1 MCLKNSL
8 LLLWWTLA
16 PSWVPEASITGLR
29 SLPETCLLPT
39 HYLQPGPWTTI
50 SSRWTLPQWAF
61 RWDPSPCR
69 HPERSLRRTGRATLG
84 FLTHRSY
91 EMTKV
96 YYFKLPSLGSLLPR
110 NREQYSI
117 LWKLSFPHM
126 SYTLYSFSKIVLTKF
141 HKLDGFKQQ
150 KCILSQFWGL
160 EVWDQCVS
168 RARISLKYIRKSFF
182 PSACLLAV
190 AAKFS
195 VLWLEAALPSL
206 GFRCRVAFSLCV
218 SAFTWES
225 SYKDPDHTGLE
236 PTLLLDDLTS
246 S

>member
-1 MCLKNSL
+1 MMSPRSFLSTCGQHHWS
-8 LLLWWTLA
+8 
-16 PSWVPEASITGLR
+16 PELIWDPPAA
-29 SLPETCLLPT
+29 
-39 HYLQPGPWTTI
+39 H
-50 SSRWTLPQWAF
+50 TLPAADLEPPSVHDGPCLSEPSGETPAPADTLSAACAGQVEPHSGSWLTEAM
-61 RWDPSPCR
+61 RWQRCI
-69 HPERSLRRTGRATLG
+69 
-84 FLTHRSY
+84 
-91 EMTKV
+91 
-96 YYFKLPSLGSLLPR
+96 KLPSLGSLLPR

-117 LWKLSFPHM
+117 IWKLSFPHM

-168 RARISLKYIRKSFF
+168 RARISLKYVRKSFF

-190 AAKFS
+190 AAKLS